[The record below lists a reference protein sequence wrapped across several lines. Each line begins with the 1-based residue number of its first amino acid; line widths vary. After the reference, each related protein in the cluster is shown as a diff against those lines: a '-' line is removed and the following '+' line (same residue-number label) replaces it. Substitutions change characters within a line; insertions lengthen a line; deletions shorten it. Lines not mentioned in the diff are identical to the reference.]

1 MPRLEIRVLLGIAL
15 VAGLAWGGTKVP
27 SLLTRMATFDVV
39 GTEVEGRR
47 YLTHAQVVQIAGIPD
62 SASVWDDFG
71 PWVSRLQEHP
81 LIMEASIERLLPG
94 TLKIRVREREAVA
107 LVAMP
112 TLEPV
117 DREGRRLPIDPALV
131 PLDLPI
137 IRLPQDPA
145 QQGRPPSA
153 ARIRP
158 LARVAERMQSDPTF
172 WSRVSDMTIARD
184 GVEASWG
191 DPAVLF
197 RLPLEIEPYRL
208 REAVSVLGHALAADS
223 VRTPRTVDLRYQDQ
237 VVVRYRGS

>member
-1 MPRLEIRVLLGIAL
+1 MLLGVTL
-15 VAGLAWGGTKVP
+15 VTLLAWGVTFVP
-27 SLLTRMATFDVV
+27 SLLTHMATFDVV

-47 YLTHAQVVQIAGIPD
+47 YLTHAQVIQIAGISD
-62 SASVWDDFG
+62 SASVWDDFSD
-71 PWVSRLQEHP
+71 WESHLQEHP
-81 LIMEASIERLLPG
+81 LILEASIERLLPG
-94 TLKIRVREREAVA
+94 TLKIRIREREAVA

-117 DREGRRLPIDPALV
+117 DREGRRLPVDPAVV

-137 IRLPQDPA
+137 IRLPEDPA
-145 QQGRPPSA
+145 QEGRPPSA

-172 WSRVSDMTIARD
+172 WARLSDLTIARD
-184 GVEASWG
+184 GIEATWG

-197 RLPLEIEPYRL
+197 RFPLEIEPYRL
-208 REAVSVLGHALAADS
+208 REAVSVLGHAIAADS